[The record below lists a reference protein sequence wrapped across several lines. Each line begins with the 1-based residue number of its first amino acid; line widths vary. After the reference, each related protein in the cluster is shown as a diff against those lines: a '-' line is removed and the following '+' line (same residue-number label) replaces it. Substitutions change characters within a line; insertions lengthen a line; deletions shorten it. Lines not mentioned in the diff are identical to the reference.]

1 MDNPAENPNVKQ
13 AVPFFMV
20 TDMEKSLHFYLR
32 GLGFK
37 LKIRWEPSGTIE
49 WCWLQLGE
57 ASLMLQEYRNNVPTE
72 KHGVG
77 VSIAFM
83 CNDAL
88 KIYRDIVER
97 GLVPKEPFVGNNLW
111 VTEIRDPDGYHLFF
125 ESPADV
131 PEETRYSEW
140 IKTNGPEAPGTAPQ

>member
-20 TDMEKSLHFYLR
+20 TDMARSLHFYLS
-32 GLGFK
+32 GLGFE
-37 LKIRWEPSGTIE
+37 LKIKWEPEGTIE

-57 ASLMLQEYRNNVPTE
+57 ASLMLQEYRNNVPAE
-72 KHGVG
+72 KRGVG
-77 VSIAFM
+77 VSIVFM

-88 KIYRDIVER
+88 KIYRDILER

-111 VTEIRDPDGYHLFF
+111 VTEISDPDGYHLFF
-125 ESPADV
+125 ESPANV

-140 IKTNGPEAPGTAPQ
+140 IKTNGPEAPGTAP

>member
-20 TDMEKSLHFYLR
+20 TDMEKSLHFYLN

-37 LKIRWEPSGTIE
+37 LKIKWEPSGTIE

-111 VTEIRDPDGYHLFF
+111 VTEISDPDGYHLFF